1 MWLSD
6 VRLIVLSASLLL
18 LGGCGFQPI
27 YGPGPDTPGF
37 QRQVW
42 VEPGLV
48 RRDFELRERLVER
61 IGYAPREARY
71 TLNFEID
78 VQETR
83 LALEVGGQF
92 SRNSLLGTA
101 KYSVVDNTSGKTV
114 HTGEVRSRAAY
125 SATAE
130 TYPTQVAA
138 DDAEFRV
145 ARSLADLIANRI
157 ELTYPRWPE

>member
-6 VRLIVLSASLLL
+6 ARLGVTLAGLLL
-18 LGGCGFQPI
+18 LGACGFQPV
-27 YGPGPDTPGF
+27 YGPGPDAPGF

-48 RRDFELRERLVER
+48 RRDFELRERLVDR
-61 IGYAPREARY
+61 IGHASREARY
-71 TLNFEID
+71 TLSFEID
-78 VQETR
+78 TEETR

-101 KYSVVDNTSGKTV
+101 RYSVVDNLSGKTV

-125 SATAE
+125 GGTAA

-138 DDAEFRV
+138 DDAEFRL

-157 ELTYPRWPE
+157 ELTYASWPG

>member
-6 VRLIVLSASLLL
+6 ARLVVALAALLL
-18 LGGCGFQPI
+18 LGACGFQPV
-27 YGPGPDTPGF
+27 YGPGPDAPGF

-48 RRDFELRERLVER
+48 RRDFELRERLIDR
-61 IGYAPREARY
+61 IGHAYRDARY
-71 TLNFEID
+71 TLSFE
-78 VQETR
+78 VATEETR

-101 KYSVVDNTSGKTV
+101 RYSVVDNASGKTV

-125 SATAE
+125 GGTAE
-130 TYPTQVAA
+130 TYPTQL
-138 DDAEFRV
+138 R
-145 ARSLADLIANRI
+145 RKMPNSGLHGH
-157 ELTYPRWPE
+157 WPT

>member
-6 VRLIVLSASLLL
+6 ARLVVALAALLL
-18 LGGCGFQPI
+18 LGACGFQPV
-27 YGPGPDTPGF
+27 YGPGPDAPGF

-48 RRDFELRERLVER
+48 RRDFELRERLIDR
-61 IGYAPREARY
+61 IGHAYRDARY
-71 TLNFEID
+71 TLSFE
-78 VQETR
+78 VATEETR

-101 KYSVVDNTSGKTV
+101 RYSVVDNASGKTV

-125 SATAE
+125 GGTAE

-138 DDAEFRV
+138 EDAEFRL

-157 ELTYPRWPE
+157 ELTYASWPG

>member
-6 VRLIVLSASLLL
+6 VRFIVVSAVLL
-18 LGGCGFQPI
+18 LGSCGFQPI
-27 YGPGPDTPGF
+27 YGPGPDAPGF
-37 QRQVW
+37 HRQVW

-61 IGYAPREARY
+61 IGYASRGARY
-71 TLNFEID
+71 TLSFEID
-78 VQETR
+78 VQATR

-101 KYSVVDNTSGKTV
+101 NFRVVDNTTGETV

-138 DDAEFRV
+138 DDAEFRI

-157 ELTYPRWPE
+157 ELAYASWPE